1 VNDSPVAV
9 LFAPAKLTLSLEVVR
24 RRPDGY
30 HDIDAEMVAIDLADR
45 LVVDRDG
52 DGVEIVAAPAVR
64 AAGLT
69 RGPDNLVAR
78 ALALAGRTAAV
89 RVEKHIPVGGG
100 LGGGSADAAAIL
112 RWAAVDDLVAAAALG
127 GDVPFCVRGGRARVE
142 GIGERVTPLDYEP
155 REFVLLVPPFGV
167 DTGAAYARWDE
178 LALGRA
184 DAGRP
189 EAGASGPNAL
199 TSAAIHVEPR
209 LAAWRELLGE
219 TTGRTPVL
227 AGSGSTWFVEG
238 SAKEL
243 GVTGQSV
250 LVLGREEGRLIP
262 VRTVP
267 AGWAGE
273 GPGGAPGV

>member
-1 VNDSPVAV
+1 
-9 LFAPAKLTLSLEVVR
+9 
-24 RRPDGY
+24 
-30 HDIDAEMVAIDLADR
+30 
-45 LVVDRDG
+45 
-52 DGVEIVAAPAVR
+52 
-64 AAGLT
+64 
-69 RGPDNLVAR
+69 
-78 ALALAGRTAAV
+78 
-89 RVEKHIPVGGG
+89 
-100 LGGGSADAAAIL
+100 AAIL